1 MNMLADIIL
10 QSWNMLLAAGIYI
23 LLGILAA
30 GLLRAFLSPAAV
42 ARHLGSGRFSS
53 VAKAALFGIP
63 LPL

>member
-1 MNMLADIIL
+1 MNISAEIII

-23 LLGILAA
+23 LLGMLAA
-30 GLLRAFLSPAAV
+30 GLLKAFLSPAAV
-42 ARHLGSGRFSS
+42 ARHLGKGRFSS